1 MLAIALAAFGF
12 GIEILFVRAAAD
24 SSSHASVG
32 PGFWV
37 TLVAVLFLVAFFIY
51 IVVNWTKNTRR
62 RSRVSSSLIST
73 Y

>member
-24 SSSHASVG
+24 SSSR
-32 PGFWV
+32 PGFWI
-37 TLVAVLFLVAFFIY
+37 TLVAVLFFVAFFIY
-51 IVVNWTKNTRR
+51 TVVNEE
-62 RSRVSSSLIST
+62 